1 MRTRSQKIEQPAAA
15 ENPPNLPDLPIQ
27 ENGEQNEEAAANEA
41 PCSSRSVSTSENA
54 RASSAVANAGLI
66 ENVDDVTNRPCS
78 SRSSPGVICISDS
91 EDSDVL
97 NPVCVDLTSA
107 KTPNKSSSRAKAAT
121 VTVLNNTVIELDD
134 SDDELSPARPPARS
148 LNQNAP
154 EKTKS
159 TFGSALLAKSC
170 SAGFG
175 DLLSPKLDCQ
185 NCLSEPV

>member
-1 MRTRSQKIEQPAAA
+1 M
-15 ENPPNLPDLPIQ
+15 
-27 ENGEQNEEAAANEA
+27 
-41 PCSSRSVSTSENA
+41 
-54 RASSAVANAGLI
+54 
-66 ENVDDVTNRPCS
+66 
-78 SRSSPGVICISDS
+78 
-91 EDSDVL
+91 L
-97 NPVCVDLTSA
+97 NPVCVDLTSV

-175 DLLSPKLDCQ
+175 DL
-185 NCLSEPV
+185 